1 MIVRRILDVFV
12 RQYGLNLMLDFTSH
26 CTQYQSSWRT
36 KCSIVR
42 FGYLEQIMLVISG
55 MHFSGNKR

>member
-1 MIVRRILDVFV
+1 MIVRRILGVFV

-36 KCSIVR
+36 ISCVVR
-42 FGYLEQIMLVISG
+42 LGHLEQIMLVISG
-55 MHFSGNKR
+55 MYCSGDKR